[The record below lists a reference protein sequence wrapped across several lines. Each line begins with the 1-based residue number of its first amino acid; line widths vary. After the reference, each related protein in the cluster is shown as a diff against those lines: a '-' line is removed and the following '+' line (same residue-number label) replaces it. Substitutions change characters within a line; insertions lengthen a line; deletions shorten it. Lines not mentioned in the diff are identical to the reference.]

1 MPSVW
6 QWPADQIT
14 HVPHGLHTY
23 VHCASITGQPVKAM
37 HSNVQWTSS
46 PSWSPTASLSTPT
59 YKRCV
64 GSGLYACSV
73 FTLHWRM
80 GLYQRHIG
88 MTGIMNSLALY
99 SLTHSTLACVQ
110 SFSMHKIK
118 QFHCPCQMHKL
129 IALPALISLTF
140 SPPASA
146 CVGEMGRGRYML
158 GNSCSCSPSKRRP
171 NLLYVAIAI

>member
-6 QWPADQIT
+6 QWPADKIT
-14 HVPHGLHTY
+14 HVPHGPHTY
-23 VHCASITGQPVKAM
+23 VHCASITGQLVKAV

-46 PSWSPTASLSTPT
+46 PSWSPTASLCTLT
-59 YKRCV
+59 YKCCV
-64 GSGLYACSV
+64 GGSLYACSV

-88 MTGIMNSLALY
+88 MTGIINSLALY

-110 SFSMHKIK
+110 SFSMHKSNNFTVLVK
-118 QFHCPCQMHKL
+118 CTNS
-129 IALPALISLTF
+129 LPYLHSFLSLF
-140 SPPASA
+140 LHQCLCL
-146 CVGEMGRGRYML
+146 CVGGGGGETGRGHYML

-171 NLLYVAIAI
+171 NL

>member
-6 QWPADQIT
+6 QWPADKIT

-46 PSWSPTASLSTPT
+46 PSWSPIASLSTLT

-64 GSGLYACSV
+64 GGSLYACSV

-88 MTGIMNSLALY
+88 MTGIMNSLALN
-99 SLTHSTLACVQ
+99 SLTQYIGLRPILFQCTKSINFTVLVKCTNSLSRPLQIANITTTYQLNSSLQATSH
-110 SFSMHKIK
+110 MHVYSY
-118 QFHCPCQMHKL
+118 
-129 IALPALISLTF
+129 ANSRLTRCDS
-140 SPPASA
+140 SPI
-146 CVGEMGRGRYML
+146 V
-158 GNSCSCSPSKRRP
+158 
-171 NLLYVAIAI
+171 